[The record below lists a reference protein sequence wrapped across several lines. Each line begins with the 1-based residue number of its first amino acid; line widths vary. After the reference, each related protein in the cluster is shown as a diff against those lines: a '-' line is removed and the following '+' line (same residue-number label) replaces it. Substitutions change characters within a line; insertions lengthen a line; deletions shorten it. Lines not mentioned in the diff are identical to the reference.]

1 MHCVFCGKMVFCK
14 MKQQKEI
21 STHARKN
28 KEPKS
33 NQTKTET
40 KKSRKNEAFCMCSVQ
55 CDVFIYWFEHFVS
68 LSDGI
73 YRNQHRYT
81 CWYIFI
87 LMSITKRWTK
97 VRHKCSITMS
107 KCTANDNSAHQSTS
121 NRILVPLQRF
131 TVNWKHITVGWPT
144 HVCHATKWFQCV

>member
-1 MHCVFCGKMVFCK
+1 MVKWYFAK
-14 MKQQKEI
+14 WN
-21 STHARKN
+21 N
-28 KEPKS
+28 KKRFPHMLEKTKS
-33 NQTKTET
+33 QNQTKP
-40 KKSRKNEAFCMCSVQ
+40 KPKRRKGEKTRHYVLCSVQ